1 MNVYIFK
8 CSNGTYKIGK
18 ANDIAIRKVEVEKQ
32 YNITA
37 ETIAWKT
44 IEDTLKFE
52 NMLHRKFQHYKANI
66 GNTKEFFNVSKQQ
79 IDSLI
84 QEHCFTLSSKAIK
97 SELGIVPVIVNQ
109 NTRCPHDI
117 ERIQELEDKVKQLHD
132 DVGWYFMQYQVY
144 RMKKE
149 LFSVHDSRR
158 NFFLDL
164 IITREDLL
172 DFLNVPKSAERI
184 EEDIQSYMTAKPV
197 QEIKVDLVSQN
208 N

>member
-18 ANDIAIRKVEVEKQ
+18 ANDIAIRKVEIEKQ

-109 NTRCPHDI
+109 NTRSPQDI
-117 ERIQELEDKVKQLHD
+117 ERIAELE
-132 DVGWYFMQYQVY
+132 
-144 RMKKE
+144 KE
-149 LFSVHDSRR
+149 
-158 NFFLDL
+158 
-164 IITREDLL
+164 I
-172 DFLNVPKSAERI
+172 
-184 EEDIQSYMTAKPV
+184 EDIKEEHRWLYFSYFVSRLKTEIFSFHKSQKNDAIELIEALGYVSEITDMPQSV
-197 QEIKVDLVSQN
+197 QEIEKSINRFRVASDETILAQENTNHS
-208 N
+208 